1 MMLNLSGRSTKSAK
15 RLDLA
20 RVFRTTDQLT
30 NRPTEITQPDST
42 EPSTKGAR
50 AKVMWGTTRRGRTIL
65 ETGQEGESEAERERE
80 REREL
85 HTVGSRIPSSSI
97 CLRLR
102 FRLALRSCK
111 ARKSITRFLARPFC
125 SFVIRSCAC
134 SSDNGFFF
142 MIDLIASIL
151 KVARSVC
158 VGVRMMIGSE
168 ARFCEKLHKNQ
179 QEHMH

>member
-80 REREL
+80 RERERASYCWEQDPL
-85 HTVGSRIPSSSI
+85 FLDLFEVALSFG
-97 CLRLR
+97 
-102 FRLALRSCK
+102 LA
-111 ARKSITRFLARPFC
+111 FLQ
-125 SFVIRSCAC
+125 S
-134 SSDNGFFF
+134 
-142 MIDLIASIL
+142 
-151 KVARSVC
+151 
-158 VGVRMMIGSE
+158 
-168 ARFCEKLHKNQ
+168 
-179 QEHMH
+179 